1 VLDGGDMTTEATL
14 AKAMVLGALNLDV
27 VDFRKTLISP
37 LCGEISRN

>member
-1 VLDGGDMTTEATL
+1 MTTEATL
-14 AKAMVLGALNLDV
+14 AKAMVLGALNLEV